1 MAVAQIHKDRLEEL
15 KRLTEESNSYWQPN
29 VEIFNDSKKF
39 IFDTSITNP
48 ETLSKIGR
56 PPLEC
61 NTIEAF
67 ISRLR
72 GEFARH
78 EPSIS
83 VRAADGYDVDPE
95 TIKTVEN
102 FMRAIL
108 LDADKNLFSYNI
120 YSDQIGGGYSIMKIR
135 TDYQDSKSFNQI
147 LKLEKPY
154 DITKCGFDCMARE
167 NHKGDARFCYE
178 FFPKYIDELKN
189 KYKDVNWDNI
199 DKYGVD
205 EEFNWF
211 YLNKDR
217 KVALICDFYEKQFR
231 DKKLYLLANNQIM
244 YDDEYEKFIK
254 EWEDRVAR
262 SEEIQQPPA
271 IVESRKTQVCVICR
285 YRFSGNEMLEYT
297 ETDFEDL
304 PYIFVDGN
312 SVDIKDTPKSKSKQK
327 VRSYAHHAFDLQKL
341 RNCAMQT
348 IGAKMEGMVM
358 STWLIANESMD
369 ANNLD
374 SVLENQVPRTV
385 TYNCTSKEKPEMM
398 LPPPQLI
405 QAQPMPPEIMEV
417 FMMTDKVMQMI
428 LGPANPNIAG
438 QNDLSGKAVIELAS
452 QNNAAAMPE
461 VVNYLGSLSQAANVI
476 VNIIPKYYK
485 TKRTIPV
492 VNREGKKD
500 FITINDQENP
510 NSPMLKYPS
519 NALQVTVEAGV
530 NFSVQK
536 SQALQQIIGLA
547 QAMPI
552 FAQFMNTVGLPILLD
567 NLDIR
572 GADIL
577 KDLAKAFQEHMQQ
590 MQQQQMQM
598 QQQNNPIAI
607 KQQEL
612 QIKQQQNQAENALE
626 LAKIQNDNLQIQL
639 GAANAHQDRIVEV
652 AKINAENLHNTAKF
666 GLENHDQLHQHA
678 KDAIELTHNIMQD
691 HVNNNMQQQQMN
703 NQSQMQTPSQ

>member
-1 MAVAQIHKDRLEEL
+1 MVIAQKHKDRLNEFKKL
-15 KRLTEESNSYWQPN
+15 VEESESYWKPN
-29 VEIFNDSKKF
+29 VDTFNDSKKF

-83 VRAADGYDVDPE
+83 VRAADGYEVDPD

-120 YSDQIGGGYSIMKIR
+120 YSDQIGGGYSIMKVV
-135 TDYQDSKSFNQI
+135 TEYQDSKHFNQVI
-147 LKLEKPY
+147 KLAKPY
-154 DITKCGFDCMARE
+154 DITKCGFDCMAKE
-167 NHKGDARFCYE
+167 NHKGDARFWYE
-178 FFPKYIDELKN
+178 FSPKYIDELKN
-189 KYKDVNWDNI
+189 KYKHVNWDNI
-199 DKYGVD
+199 DSYGVD

-211 YLNKDR
+211 YLNEDR
-217 KVALICDFYEKQFR
+217 KVALICYFYEKQFR
-231 DKKLYLLANNQIM
+231 DKKLYLLADGERM
-244 YDDEYEKFIK
+244 YDDEYDKFIK
-254 EWEDRVAR
+254 DWNDRVER

-271 IVESRKTQVCVICR
+271 IVKSRDTQVCVVCR
-285 YRFSGNEMLEYT
+285 YVFSGNEMLEYT
-297 ETDFEDL
+297 ETDFEDAN
-304 PYIFVDGN
+304 YIFVDGN
-312 SVDIKDTPKSKSKQK
+312 SVEIKETPKSKTKQK

-341 RNCAMQT
+341 RNFAMQT
-348 IGAKMEGMVM
+348 VAAKMEGMVM

-369 ANNLD
+369 TNNLD
-374 SVLENQVPRTV
+374 SILENQVPRVV
-385 TYNCTSKEKPEMM
+385 TYNCTAKERPDIVV
-398 LPPPQLI
+398 PPPQLI
-405 QAQPMPPEIMEV
+405 QAQTMPPEVMEV
-417 FMMTDKVMQMI
+417 FMMTDNMMQMI

-438 QNDLSGKAVIELAS
+438 QNDLSGKAVIELAT

-461 VVNYLGSLSQAANVI
+461 VVNYLGALSQAANVI
-476 VNIIPKYYK
+476 VNLIPKYYA

-492 VNREGKKD
+492 VNHEGKKD
-500 FITINDQENP
+500 FITVNDKENP

-598 QQQNNPIAI
+598 EQQNNPMAI

-612 QIKQQQNQAENALE
+612 QIKQQQNKAENQLE
-626 LAKIQNDNLQIQL
+626 LAKIQNDNLDIQL
-639 GAANAHQDRIVEV
+639 SAANAHQDRIVEV

-666 GLENHDQLHQHA
+666 GLESHDQLHQHA

-691 HVNNNMQQQQMN
+691 HVNNNMQQQQMQQ
-703 NQSQMQTPSQ
+703 QSQMQNQSQ